1 MPKSPL
7 RHASGFT
14 LLELITTLAVG
25 IVLVG
30 IAVPNMSAF
39 MRSNR
44 VMTAADS
51 FNSAVTKAR
60 AIAAATNSYV
70 TVAPIGGDWQKGWQV
85 FNEHASPNGEFDSA
99 NDNLI
104 VEYEKLPSDVTIT
117 SATTPQD
124 VGYIS
129 FSPVGYSQTSD
140 KKQMAMSVGFT
151 IGTAKRVVEISLL
164 GRSRVCNPEVNASTC
179 AMP

>member
-1 MPKSPL
+1 MPKSAP
-7 RHASGFT
+7 RRASGFT
-14 LLELITTLAVG
+14 LLELITTMAVG

-30 IAVPNMSAF
+30 FAIPSMSAF

-44 VMTAADS
+44 VMTVADS
-51 FNSAVTKAR
+51 FNSAVTRAR
-60 AIAAATNSYV
+60 TIAAASNSYV
-70 TVAPIGGDWQKGWQV
+70 TVAPIGGNWQNGWQV
-85 FNEHASPNGEFDSA
+85 FSEHATPNGEFDN

-104 VEYEKLPSDVTIT
+104 VEYEKLPTDVTIT
-117 SATTPQD
+117 SASTPQGTEY
-124 VGYIS
+124 VS

-140 KKQMAMSVGFT
+140 KRQMAMTVGFT

-164 GRSRVCNPEVNASTC
+164 GRSRVCNPDIDASTC